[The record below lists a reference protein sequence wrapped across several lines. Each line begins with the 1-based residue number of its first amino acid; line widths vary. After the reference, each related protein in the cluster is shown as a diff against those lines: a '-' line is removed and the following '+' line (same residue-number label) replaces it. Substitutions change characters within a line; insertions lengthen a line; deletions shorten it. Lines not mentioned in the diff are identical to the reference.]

1 MSLKIKAINQYF
13 PYDIVLQILQYDDN
27 FVINNRKIRIINKKS
42 KTFINTHFDD
52 VNHIINT
59 KYIEFEYSNSEQ
71 MVIHVYINKDKFYSF
86 IIYNRY
92 HEELNEN
99 NEEIVVTDIARKIF
113 LCRKYIS
120 ELLIEY

>member
-27 FVINNRKIRIINKKS
+27 FVINNRKIRIINKIS

-92 HEELNEN
+92 HEELN
-99 NEEIVVTDIARKIF
+99 IPLSKIYF
-113 LCRKYIS
+113 
-120 ELLIEY
+120 

>member
-27 FVINNRKIRIINKKS
+27 FVINNRKIRIINKIS

>member
-1 MSLKIKAINQYF
+1 MSLKIKAINQHF
-13 PYDIVLQILQYDDN
+13 PYDIVLHILQYDNN
-27 FVINNRKIRIINKKS
+27 FVIKNGNIRVINKIS

-59 KYIEFEYSNSEQ
+59 KYIEFEYSNTEQ

-92 HEELNEN
+92 HEEVNEN

>member
-27 FVINNRKIRIINKKS
+27 FVINNRKIRIINKIS

-92 HEELNEN
+92 HEEVNEN